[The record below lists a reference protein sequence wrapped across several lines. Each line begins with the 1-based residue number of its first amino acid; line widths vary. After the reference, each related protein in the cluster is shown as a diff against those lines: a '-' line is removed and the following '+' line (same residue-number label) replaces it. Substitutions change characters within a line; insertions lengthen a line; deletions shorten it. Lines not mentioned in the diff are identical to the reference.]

1 MFKMS
6 TRLFDFMQIVK
17 MVLIPEISHP
27 LGLVSPKALQPSHRP
42 FIPHKT
48 LSRFVRY
55 I

>member
-6 TRLFDFMQIVK
+6 TWLFDFMQIAK
-17 MVLIPEISHP
+17 MVVIPEISHP
-27 LGLVSPKALQPSHRP
+27 LGLVSPKAPQPSHRP
-42 FIPHKT
+42 LIPHKT